1 MKPPKWIAFPVPYTE
16 AVILASVS
24 KGRLSGMIYNP
35 LVNRP
40 PDPWRHDCPHCQRD
54 TSTRWPLKAR
64 KALRMFRLATVSRSG
79 SWEMELAP
87 GHTFRGKLRENGWI
101 GTVACPEGRELAI
114 EQSPGK
120 PPARIAGTLANKPS
134 KLASRNLKL
143 ILMARM
149 PMANEIEAC
158 LASLNA
164 SSQGMRRL
172 PPCRKLKLSC

>member
-1 MKPPKWIAFPVPYTE
+1 VKKARWIAFPVPYTD
-16 AVILASVS
+16 AVILASAS

-40 PDPWRHDCPHCQRD
+40 PDPWRHDCPHCQQD

-64 KALRMFRLATVSRSG
+64 KALRMFRLATVKSG
-79 SWEMELAP
+79 SWELELAP
-87 GHTFRGKLRENGWI
+87 DHAFRGKLGEDGWKGI
-101 GTVACPEGRELAI
+101 VAYDDGREI
-114 EQSPGK
+114 EIKQTPGR
-120 PPARIAGTLANKPS
+120 PPAHIAGTRANKPS

-158 LASLNA
+158 LASLA
-164 SSQGMRRL
+164 DASQGVRR
-172 PPCRKLKLSC
+172 PPLCRKMKLTT